1 VGLRWKQR
9 QTLQGICTG
18 VKLAACTGGPMS
30 IKLVFQ
36 DVDGTTLYNKDILY
50 EGLAPLPVQNEVV
63 HLPGGEKITVV
74 GRQITY
80 VESQRGETDVQVIF
94 VCEREKKK
102 QLTSGVTRKG
112 R

>member
-1 VGLRWKQR
+1 
-9 QTLQGICTG
+9 
-18 VKLAACTGGPMS
+18 MS

-36 DVDGTTLYNKDILY
+36 DDDGITLYNKDILY
-50 EGLAPLPVQNEVV
+50 DGLAPLPVQNERVR
-63 HLPGGEKITVV
+63 LPDGQQITVV
-74 GRQITY
+74 GRQIVY

-102 QLTSGVTRKG
+102 QITSGVTRKG